1 MAATLPLILRS
12 LFHYRS
18 GALPWT
24 AAHERRVALFRF
36 APATVA
42 YGRSY
47 LSSALEPDVENGGG
61 LVRAAWP
68 SEITDGMTDE
78 QLAVMQPPYA
88 ERLDRPILVGGID
101 GSGGG
106 VTYRSRNK
114 RKKEHDSDVFKTSKY
129 F

>member
-1 MAATLPLILRS
+1 M
-12 LFHYRS
+12 
-18 GALPWT
+18 
-24 AAHERRVALFRF
+24 FRF

-47 LSSALEPDVENGGG
+47 LSSALEPDVENGGYG
-61 LVRAAWP
+61 RAAWP

-88 ERLDRPILVGGID
+88 ERLDRPILVRGID

-114 RKKEHDSDVFKTSKY
+114 RKKEHDRDVFKTSKY